1 MSAAVLTLISSLFA
15 PAAKLIDDLHT
26 SGEEK
31 LEAKQK
37 LFDSQSEITFKFL
50 DYEARMME
58 MRGNIITAE
67 ANSKHWLTAVWR
79 PITMLT
85 FLVLVVLDSFGW
97 LASPLRDEAWVLLQI
112 GLGGYIAGRSA
123 EKVTDKMVDK
133 KANTQ

>member
-31 LEAKQK
+31 LSAKQK
-37 LFDSQSEITFKFL
+37 LFDSQSAITFKFL

-67 ANSKHWLTAVWR
+67 ANSKHWLTAVW
-79 PITMLT
+79 
-85 FLVLVVLDSFGW
+85 
-97 LASPLRDEAWVLLQI
+97 
-112 GLGGYIAGRSA
+112 
-123 EKVTDKMVDK
+123 
-133 KANTQ
+133 